1 MNYIKEK
8 TLARVNVKILS
19 QFVVLSSLV
28 MFVPFFIHLQWLTG
42 PMVNA
47 VLIITLFLVG
57 IRSALILCMVPS
69 LMALSGG
76 LIPPVL
82 APAIPFIMIS
92 NVIFVL
98 LVDYFYNNTKDNT
111 KGFFLGAVAGA
122 FLKFVFLYW
131 SIGIVADLLLKQELA
146 PKIAQLFSFT
156 QFLTALLGALIAW
169 TILKF
174 LKRI

>member
-1 MNYIKEK
+1 MNYIREK
-8 TLARVNVKILS
+8 TLARVNVKTLS
-19 QFVVLSSLV
+19 YFIVLSSV
-28 MFVPFFIHLQWLTG
+28 AMFVPFFIHLQWLTG

-47 VLIITLFLVG
+47 ILVITLFMVG
-57 IRSALILCMVPS
+57 IRSALLLCMIPS

-92 NVIFVL
+92 NAIFVL

-111 KGFFLGAVAGA
+111 KGFFLGTIAGA
-122 FLKFVFLYW
+122 FLKFIFLFW
-131 SIGIVADLLLKQELA
+131 SVGIVADLLLKQELA

-156 QFLTALLGALIAW
+156 QFLTALLGGLIAW
-169 TILKF
+169 AFLKF